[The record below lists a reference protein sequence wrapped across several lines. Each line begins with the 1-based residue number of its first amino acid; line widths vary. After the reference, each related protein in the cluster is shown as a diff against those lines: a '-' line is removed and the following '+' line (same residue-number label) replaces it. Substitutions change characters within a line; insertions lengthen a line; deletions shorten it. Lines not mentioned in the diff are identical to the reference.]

1 MARHI
6 IDIDLNEDEEKLI
19 EWLRNEA
26 KEIRYLKAYKPTA
39 KQILRELLSLQIW
52 EEIQI
57 HADDVGIER

>member
-6 IDIDLNEDEEKLI
+6 IDINLNEDEEKLLS
-19 EWLRNEA
+19 WLREEA
-26 KEIRYLKAYKPTA
+26 KQTRYWKTYKPTA
-39 KQILRELLSLQIW
+39 KEILRELLSLQIW